1 MTLKNGPFCLFRILT
16 TILYFRLSD
25 FRFSAFVRPRSS
37 VSSRKKDYT
46 MDEDESKKK
55 DNTSFIF
62 KSLFLITAGGLGL
75 FGGFANALG
84 SARKQDPNSFDKGL
98 IGDVA
103 IKEAKA
109 QQQKRVL
116 HEAGTKLA
124 ARALGYGTLYAVAGC
139 SLIFYSLWKLSGAKD
154 LAEFRLKAGRI
165 LPKVPKNDPP
175 QSRTEFS
182 GINDFLQYVIDKDME
197 EKALKKEAK
206 QQ

>member
-16 TILYFRLSD
+16 TILYFRLQI
-25 FRFSAFVRPRSS
+25 FSLRSS
-37 VSSRKKDYT
+37 SVLRLFEKKDYT

>member
-1 MTLKNGPFCLFRILT
+1 ME
-16 TILYFRLSD
+16 
-25 FRFSAFVRPRSS
+25 
-37 VSSRKKDYT
+37 
-46 MDEDESKKK
+46 EDESNKK
-55 DNTSFIF
+55 DNTSFVL

-75 FGGFANALG
+75 FGGFSNAIG

-103 IKEAKA
+103 SKEATA
-109 QQQKRVL
+109 QHQKRVL

-124 ARALGYGTLYAVAGC
+124 SRALGYGTLYAVAGC

-182 GINDFLQYVIDKDME
+182 GINDFLQYVIDKDIE

-206 QQ
+206 QP